1 MREET
6 VSKQESVKKAK
17 NKAVLTK
24 LGQKTWMVFCQ

>member
-24 LGQKTWMVFCQ
+24 L